1 MSIIS
6 WTSPAPSA
14 RILPVSSET
23 SSPRGS
29 LCARSSSPNRR
40 MTSPRFG
47 AGRMRH
53 SSNLRRAAATRAS
66 YCTRVTAWMRPWI
79 RPVDGSTDS
88 SGSPPPSSAAAT
100 PSRSR
105 TAFTRSDGIVP
116 PSYRKAIED
125 RSGFASPRRR
135 VLEEPEIDEAA
146 HRLITGCVRV
156 GVVGAVEPVPERLG
170 QSGVGAD
177 HDGALQQRTPLDH
190 PVEVGL
196 GVHPV
201 VHLQL
206 DGLHRGHP
214 AGQRT
219 IIRTVFPAV
228 SGAKFAPVNAGPIR
242 CPMEMVQAENH
253 LARPPW

>member
-23 SSPRGS
+23 NSPRAS
-29 LCARSSSPNRR
+29 LCARSSSPSRR
-40 MTSPRFG
+40 MTSPRCG

-66 YCTRVTAWMRPWI
+66 YCTLVIAWMRPWT
-79 RPVDGSTDS
+79 RPVEGSTDS
-88 SGSPPPSSAAAT
+88 SGSPPSSAAAT

-105 TAFTRSDGIVP
+105 TAFARSDGIVP
-116 PSYRKAIED
+116 PWYRKAIED

-135 VLEEPEIDEAA
+135 VLEEREIDEAA
-146 HRLITGCVRV
+146 HRLITGGVRV
-156 GVVGAVEPVPERLG
+156 GVVGAVVPVPERLG

-177 HDGALQQRTPLDH
+177 HDGALQQRAPLDH

-196 GVHPV
+196 GVNPV

-206 DGLHRGHP
+206 YGLHRRRP
-214 AGQRT
+214 AGHR
-219 IIRTVFPAV
+219 
-228 SGAKFAPVNAGPIR
+228 
-242 CPMEMVQAENH
+242 
-253 LARPPW
+253 